1 MQLRKLQTRIADS
14 QYLAGSP
21 GEIENKMENAV
32 HGLTTPPESPSTPAV
47 ASRGKIVMMAIIA
60 GAVITNIYCTQPIL
74 PLIKASLGV
83 DLATVDLVAAAA
95 LLGFATGL
103 ALLLPLGDRFDR
115 RKLVLGQIAFACIF
129 AIAAAISPGIWAL
142 IAASF
147 GLGIVSCVPQ
157 QLVPFAAVMSA
168 PHQRGRNVGTVVSG
182 IMVGILLG
190 RTIAGVVGSA
200 YGWRA
205 VYGMEAAFMVP
216 VWFAAA
222 TLLPRGVPSTN
233 LSYGRLLASLWPLAR
248 DHRPIRESM
257 IIQALLWACFNAFWV
272 NLAALLASGPWHL
285 GSAWAGGFG
294 IIGAA
299 GAFAAS
305 LGGHISDRRGA
316 RHVVGLS
323 IGIVTLGYLLL
334 AGANSS
340 LALLVIG
347 VIVLDIGVQAGLVS
361 NQTRAFAVDQK
372 AQGRIN
378 SLYMTATFFGGAVG
392 ATVSGWL
399 MTRFG
404 WTGIVA
410 FGVALGLIAAAIHWV
425 GASHRTGGRPRPD
438 TGAPI

>member
-1 MQLRKLQTRIADS
+1 MR
-14 QYLAGSP
+14 GHP
-21 GEIENKMENAV
+21 
-32 HGLTTPPESPSTPAV
+32 TTPVSPPSHPV
-47 ASRGKIVMMAIIA
+47 ASHAKIIMMAVIA

-83 DLATVDLVAAAA
+83 DLAMVDLVAAAA
-95 LLGFATGL
+95 LLGFSTGL

-115 RKLVLGQIAFACIF
+115 RKLVLAQIACAFVF
-129 AIAAAISPGIWAL
+129 AIAASVSPGIWAL

-157 QLVPFAAVMSA
+157 QLVPFAAVMSS

-190 RTIAGVVGSA
+190 RTIAGVVGA
-200 YGWRA
+200 AFGWRA

-216 VWFAAA
+216 VWIAAA
-222 TLLPRGVPSTN
+222 KLLPQGTPSTD

-323 IGIVTLGYLLL
+323 IGIVTLAYLLL

-340 LALLVIG
+340 MALLVIG

-361 NQTRAFAVDQK
+361 NQTRAFAVDHK

-392 ATVSGWL
+392 ATISGWL
-399 MTRFG
+399 MSHFG

-410 FGVALGLIAAAIHWV
+410 FGIALGLVAAAIHWV
-425 GASHRTGGRPRPD
+425 AAPPSTEGSHTPHHDATIKASGVSSNRD
-438 TGAPI
+438 

>member
-1 MQLRKLQTRIADS
+1 MNTAS
-14 QYLAGSP
+14 
-21 GEIENKMENAV
+21 
-32 HGLTTPPESPSTPAV
+32 TPPVVSH
-47 ASRGKIVMMAIIA
+47 GKIVMMAVIA

-74 PLIKASLGV
+74 PLIAAEWGV
-83 DLATVDLVAAAA
+83 GLTTVDLVAGAA

-115 RKLVLGQIAFACIF
+115 RKLVLAQIALAFCFASG
-129 AIAAAISPGIWAL
+129 AALAPGIWAL
-142 IAASF
+142 IAVSF

-168 PHQRGRNVGTVVSG
+168 PAQRGRNVGTVVSG

-190 RTIAGVVGSA
+190 RTVSGVVGDA

-205 VYGMEAAFMVP
+205 VYGVEAAFMVP
-216 VWFAAA
+216 VWIAAA
-222 TLLPRGVPSTN
+222 MLLPRGVPTSQ
-233 LSYGRLLASLWPLAR
+233 LSYPKLLASLWPLAR

-257 IIQALLWACFNAFWV
+257 MVQALLWACFNAFWV
-272 NLAALLASGPWHL
+272 NLAALLAQGPWHL

-299 GAFAAS
+299 GALAAS
-305 LGGHISDRRGA
+305 LGGRATDRLGSRAVIGA
-316 RHVVGLS
+316 S
-323 IGIVTLGYLLL
+323 IGIVTVAYLLL
-334 AGANSS
+334 AGAATS

-347 VIVLDIGVQAGLVS
+347 VIVLDIGVQAGLVA
-361 NQTRAFAVDQK
+361 NQTRAFAVDPA

-378 SLYMTATFFGGAVG
+378 SLYMTATFSGGALGV
-392 ATVSGWL
+392 AISGWL

-410 FGVALGLIAAAIHWV
+410 LGVALGAIASGIHLL
-425 GASHRTGGRPRPD
+425 GNSHRRG
-438 TGAPI
+438 

>member
-1 MQLRKLQTRIADS
+1 
-14 QYLAGSP
+14 
-21 GEIENKMENAV
+21 
-32 HGLTTPPESPSTPAV
+32 
-47 ASRGKIVMMAIIA
+47 
-60 GAVITNIYCTQPIL
+60 
-74 PLIKASLGV
+74 
-83 DLATVDLVAAAA
+83 
-95 LLGFATGL
+95 
-103 ALLLPLGDRFDR
+103 
-115 RKLVLGQIAFACIF
+115 
-129 AIAAAISPGIWAL
+129 
-142 IAASF
+142 
-147 GLGIVSCVPQ
+147 
-157 QLVPFAAVMSA
+157 VPFAAVMSS

-190 RTIAGVVGSA
+190 RTIAGVVGA
-200 YGWRA
+200 AFGWRA

-216 VWFAAA
+216 VWIAAA
-222 TLLPRGVPSTN
+222 KLLPQGTPSTD

-323 IGIVTLGYLLL
+323 IGIVTLAYLLL

-340 LALLVIG
+340 MALLVIG

-361 NQTRAFAVDQK
+361 NQTRAFAVDHK

-392 ATVSGWL
+392 ATISGWL
-399 MTRFG
+399 MSHFG

-410 FGVALGLIAAAIHWV
+410 FGIALGLVAAAIHWV
-425 GASHRTGGRPRPD
+425 AAPPSTEGSHTPHHDAPVKASGISSNPD
-438 TGAPI
+438 

>member
-1 MQLRKLQTRIADS
+1 MSGQS
-14 QYLAGSP
+14 
-21 GEIENKMENAV
+21 
-32 HGLTTPPESPSTPAV
+32 TTPVSPPTPAV
-47 ASRGKIVMMAIIA
+47 ASRAKIVMMAIIA

-74 PLIKASLGV
+74 PLIKAGFGV
-83 DLATVDLVAAAA
+83 DLTTVDLVAAAA
-95 LLGFATGL
+95 LLGFSTGL

-115 RKLVLGQIAFACIF
+115 RKLVLGQIALAFVF
-129 AIAAAISPGIWAL
+129 GIAAAVSPSIWTL

-157 QLVPFAAVMSA
+157 QLVPFAAVMSH
-168 PHQRGRNVGTVVSG
+168 PHQRGRSVGTVVSG

-190 RTIAGVVGSA
+190 RTVAGVVGA
-200 YGWRA
+200 TYGWRA
-205 VYGMEAAFMVP
+205 VYGLEAAFMVP
-216 VWFAAA
+216 VFIAAA

-257 IIQALLWACFNAFWV
+257 MVQALLWACFNAFWV
-272 NLAALLASGPWHL
+272 NLAALLTTGPWHL

-323 IGIVTLGYLLL
+323 IGTVTLAYLLL
-334 AGANSS
+334 SGANSS

-361 NQTRAFAVDQK
+361 NQTRAFAVDPK

-392 ATVSGWL
+392 TVVSGWL
-399 MTRFG
+399 MSRFG

-410 FGVALGLIAAAIHWV
+410 FGIALGLVAAAIHWIAAP
-425 GASHRTGGRPRPD
+425 GKTAASHTPHPD
-438 TGAPI
+438 APIKAGRISSNPD